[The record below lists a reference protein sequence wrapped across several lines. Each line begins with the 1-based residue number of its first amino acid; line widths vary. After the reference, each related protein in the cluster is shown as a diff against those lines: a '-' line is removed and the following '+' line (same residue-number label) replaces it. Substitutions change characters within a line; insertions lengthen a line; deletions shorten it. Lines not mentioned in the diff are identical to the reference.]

1 MNYQPKTT
9 FRNAL
14 YLLKRYLPKD
24 FLLSDRRYVW
34 LANAGSD
41 LEQIQLLK
49 NISNIIQPDI
59 CEELL
64 KNFDIPNNNEFNEW
78 LFSARSRIKEE
89 IIESLQSEDN
99 VVCYDAEDED
109 KLEESLE
116 KLVSLDPFDEDS
128 VLELMDLYFKR
139 KGAAESCYPL
149 QSIQIEIDR

>member
-1 MNYQPKTT
+1 MRVTECEKLTYLLWGSKDELSAQNN

-14 YLLKRYLPKD
+14 YLLKRYLPRD

-89 IIESLQSEDN
+89 IIESLR
-99 VVCYDAEDED
+99 VRITLCYDAEDED

-116 KLVSLDPFDEDS
+116 KLVS
-128 VLELMDLYFKR
+128 
-139 KGAAESCYPL
+139 
-149 QSIQIEIDR
+149 